1 MSFHGEIRMIYDPE
15 DLTFQ
20 QTHKLM
26 IGSIIP
32 RPIAFVATT
41 SLKNQIILR
50 PSHILMAFV
59 LTLPQ

>member
-41 SLKNQIILR
+41 SLKKIK
-50 PSHILMAFV
+50 
-59 LTLPQ
+59 